1 MKNTHLAHFNSV
13 NARIE
18 KLLSDNKTNTSLQNE
33 LLLIQQSLKACEVDN
48 KQLIKERNELED
60 RQMKLTKLYNA
71 MLNNLPE
78 MDVYLFDRNG
88 KFVLTGGKEK
98 SKYGYSNSDFLG
110 KTLDNISSEVLQNY
124 FPKLIESTIKGE
136 QVETEIK
143 NKGKF
148 YKIIT
153 QPIYN
158 DTDEVEYGILI
169 GHNIT
174 KLKKTQQKLKKSK
187 IEAENIA
194 RSKSNFLA
202 NMSHEIRTPLN
213 AIIGF
218 SEQLAKTQL
227 SIEQKRYNDL
237 VNESSD
243 ILLSLVN
250 EILILLKIGMGKVF
264 IDQTPFDVRK
274 VFEDVYQFFRLK
286 AERKG
291 IELMYVVDDEVS
303 PVLVGDPFRLKQV
316 IINLVSNAIKFT
328 DSGSVRFSCSVKK
341 DGADKV
347 RLRIDVKDTGIG
359 IPEKDQAIIFDE
371 FSQSENMIKERHG
384 GSGLGLTISKKLVE
398 LQKGRI
404 KLKSEPD
411 KGSHFSI
418 VIPYQK
424 GTTSDIL
431 KEEQTYVVNTDLLK
445 GKRVLLVDDDQYNRE
460 LANTILRNW
469 EVEYDLAMDGEEAL
483 SYMYQKKYDVVL
495 MDIHMP
501 KMGGVQAT
509 QKIRSGQ
516 SDNTN
521 TKIIALTAN
530 VVKGDIKQYLQ
541 FGMDDYIIKP
551 YSEEELFNKI
561 GNVLGISITRDKS
574 IGANL
579 VDMEDEKDVDTSVH
593 IDLTDLHKAMRGNKM
608 MINKMLQSFI
618 DNTNGGI
625 EELKTALA
633 NNNWDAIRETAHRL
647 VSSFRYFKI
656 EAASDLLKTI
666 EENVVNTT
674 YTDIP
679 QQLNLL
685 FKQVEEILLAVE
697 NEKITE

>member
-1 MKNTHLAHFNSV
+1 MKDTHLAYFNSV

-33 LLLIQQSLKACEVDN
+33 LLLIQQSLKACEADN

-60 RQMKLTKLYNA
+60 RQMKFTKLYNA

-78 MDVYLFDRNG
+78 MDVYLFDRDG

-98 SKYGYSNSDFLG
+98 SKYGYTNSDFLG
-110 KTLDNISSEVLQNY
+110 KTLESVSNELLQNY
-124 FPKLIESTIKGE
+124 FPPLIERTIKGE
-136 QVETEIK
+136 QLETEFK

-158 DTDEVEYGILI
+158 DNDEVEYGILI

-227 SIEQKRYNDL
+227 SSEQKRFNDL

-264 IDQTPFDVRK
+264 IDRTPFDVRK

-291 IELMYVVDDEVS
+291 IELMFVVDDEVS

-371 FSQSENMIKERHG
+371 FSQSENMIKEQHG

-404 KLKSEPD
+404 KLKSEPG

-424 GTTSDIL
+424 GTVGVVL

-445 GKRVLLVDDDQYNRE
+445 GKRILLADDDQYNRE
-460 LANTILRNW
+460 LANTILSNW

-483 SYMYQKKYDVVL
+483 SYIEQKKYDVVL

-501 KMGGVQAT
+501 KMGGVPVT
-509 QKIRSGQ
+509 QQIRSGQ
-516 SDNTN
+516 SDNIN

-530 VVKGDIKQYLQ
+530 VVKGDIKEYLQ
-541 FGMDDYIIKP
+541 SGMDDYIIKP
-551 YSEEELFNKI
+551 YTEEELFNKI
-561 GNVLGISITRDKS
+561 GNVIGVSIEKDRTV
-574 IGANL
+574 GANL
-579 VDMEDEKDVDTSVH
+579 VKTDEKDVDTSLH
-593 IDLTDLHKAMRGNKM
+593 IDLSDLNKAMRGNKM

-618 DNTNGGI
+618 DNTNGGVD
-625 EELKTALA
+625 ELKAALV
-633 NNNWDAIRETAHRL
+633 NNDWDAIRETAHRL

-656 EAASDLLKTI
+656 EAASGLLKAI
-666 EENVVNTT
+666 EENVVNTN
-674 YTDIP
+674 YTEIP
-679 QQLNLL
+679 KQLNSL
-685 FKQVEEILLAVE
+685 FKQVEGILLAVE

>member
-1 MKNTHLAHFNSV
+1 MKDTHLAHFNSV

-33 LLLIQQSLKACEVDN
+33 LLLIQQSLKACEADN
-48 KQLIKERNELED
+48 KQFIKERNELED
-60 RQMKLTKLYNA
+60 KQMKFTKLYNA

-78 MDVYLFDRNG
+78 MDVYLFDRDG

-98 SKYGYSNSDFLG
+98 SKYGYTNSDFLG
-110 KTLDNISSEVLQNY
+110 KTLESVSNELLQNY
-124 FPKLIESTIKGE
+124 FPPLIERTIKGE
-136 QVETEIK
+136 QLETEFK

-153 QPIYN
+153 EPIYN
-158 DTDEVEYGILI
+158 DNDEVEYGILI

-227 SIEQKRYNDL
+227 SSEQKRFNDL

-264 IDQTPFDVRK
+264 IDRTPFDVRK

-371 FSQSENMIKERHG
+371 FSQSENMIKEQHG

-404 KLKSEPD
+404 KLKSEPG

-424 GTTSDIL
+424 GTVGDVL

-445 GKRVLLVDDDQYNRE
+445 GKRILLADDDQYNRE
-460 LANTILRNW
+460 LANTILSSW

-483 SYMYQKKYDVVL
+483 IYTQQKKYDVVL

-501 KMGGVQAT
+501 KMGGVPAT
-509 QKIRSGQ
+509 QQIRSGQ
-516 SDNTN
+516 SDNIN

-530 VVKGDIKQYLQ
+530 VVKGDIKEYLQ
-541 FGMDDYIIKP
+541 SGMDDYIIKP
-551 YSEEELFNKI
+551 YTEEELFNKI
-561 GNVLGISITRDKS
+561 GNVLGISIAKDRTV
-574 IGANL
+574 GANL
-579 VDMEDEKDVDTSVH
+579 VKTDEKEVDTSLH
-593 IDLTDLHKAMRGNKM
+593 IDLSDLHKAMRGNKM

-618 DNTNGGI
+618 DNTSGGVD
-625 EELKTALA
+625 ELKAALA
-633 NNNWDAIRETAHRL
+633 NNDWDAIRETAHRL

-656 EAASDLLKTI
+656 EAASGLLKAI
-666 EENVVNTT
+666 EENVVNAN
-674 YTDIP
+674 YTEIP
-679 QQLNLL
+679 KQLNSL
-685 FKQVEEILLAVE
+685 FKQVEGILLAVE